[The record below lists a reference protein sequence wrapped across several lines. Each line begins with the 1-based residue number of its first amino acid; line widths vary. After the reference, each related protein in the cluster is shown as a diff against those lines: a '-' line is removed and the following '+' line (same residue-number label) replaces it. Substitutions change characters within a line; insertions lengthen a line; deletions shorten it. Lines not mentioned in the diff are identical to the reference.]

1 MSERRVVITG
11 LGLVTPLGIK
21 VNQVWERMLRGE
33 SGVREVSG
41 EGTGASEVRA
51 VGDVREEDLEI
62 IRSRVGKVY
71 GEQAEKRTLF
81 GLWASEEALSDAGL
95 NGGLET
101 VKGGVLFSAGLGLN
115 RLEDIA
121 RYTDSEGEF
130 EYRRLWEDLEGIQP
144 DSIIRNNSNLPAA
157 LIARRYGLSGINA
170 TVTTACASATQ
181 AIGTALRVIKRG
193 EADLMVAGGADSMI
207 NPVGLVFFVLL
218 SAASTSTDPPE
229 TVCRPFDRRR
239 SGLVMGEGAGVVVL
253 EEEGHA
259 RQRGARIYGEVAG
272 YGSSMDAYQVTAPHP
287 KGEGAELSMR
297 RALEDACLQPEE
309 IDYINAHGTGTKLND
324 LAETLA
330 IKRVFGEHA
339 RRLAV
344 SSSKSMTG
352 HLLAASGGPEF
363 VFTTLSVYNN
373 RVHPTINLTRV
384 DPKCDLDYVPEGSRE
399 MEVRAALSNSFGF
412 GGQNGSII
420 VRKYRTESS

>member
-11 LGLVTPLGIK
+11 LGLVTPLGTG
-21 VNQVWERMLRGE
+21 VDQVWERMLRGE

-41 EGTGASEVRA
+41 EGTEASEVRA
-51 VGDVREEDLEI
+51 VGDVREEDLET
-62 IRSRVGKVY
+62 IRLRIGEVY

-81 GLWASEEALSDAGL
+81 GLWASEEALADAGIE
-95 NGGLET
+95 GRLET
-101 VKGGVLFSAGLGLN
+101 VRGGVLFSAGLGVN

-121 RYTDSEGEF
+121 RYLDRDGEF
-130 EYRRLWEDLEGIQP
+130 NYPKFWQNPGDIHPE
-144 DSIIRNNSNLPAA
+144 SIIRNNSNLPAA
-157 LIARRYGLSGINA
+157 LIARRYCLNGINA

-181 AIGTALRVIKRG
+181 AIGTALRVIRRG

-272 YGSSMDAYQVTAPHP
+272 YGSSIDAYQVTAPHP

-297 RALEDACLQPEE
+297 RALDDAGLQPEE

-384 DPKCDLDYVPEGSRE
+384 DPKCDLDYVSEGSRK

-420 VRKYRTESS
+420 VRKYRIR